1 MSDQLL
7 GHRPA
12 SADDLDEVVRFVRNA
27 DELFYAF
34 PRAYWPFTR
43 EQLAAAFAERRGS
56 TLALLDGRPAGFAN
70 FYQSLPGD
78 YCALGN
84 LMIAPWA
91 RGQGVARY
99 LIGVME
105 RLPPPPLRAPP
116 AGKLHRVDSHLG
128 VPREGYSHQH
138 VAPADVGQL
147 LIDLTGG
154 AGLHQR
160 HVLEDQVQ
168 VEVQIPRQK

>member
-34 PRAYWPFTR
+34 PRAHWPFTR
-43 EQLAAAFAERRGS
+43 EQLAAAFAERRGN

-91 RGQGVARY
+91 RDQGVARY

-105 RLPPPPLRAPP
+105 RLASRDFDARELKVSCFNDNA
-116 AGKLHRVDSHLG
+116 AGLLLYARLG
-128 VPREGYSHQH
+128 YR
-138 VAPADVGQL
+138 
-147 LIDLTGG
+147 LTG
-154 AGLHQR
+154 LVERQR
-160 HVLEDQVQ
+160 GQARVAL
-168 VEVQIPRQK
+168 VEFVKPLQS